1 MRQNPVR
8 ELIYVADA
16 YCGWCYG
23 FSKTITTLARDPEL
37 SIRVMHG
44 SLFSGDRA
52 LPISSYPHIPGAN
65 KRITELTGAKFGA
78 GYLRRLESGDL
89 RIDSSDA
96 ARGLMA
102 LRAVAGKD
110 RGVEALAAMQ
120 KAFYGEGHSLSEEAA
135 YIFAAHELGINSALV
150 LVELNN
156 PENAFLA
163 QEEQK
168 QVYATGISHYP
179 ALLAITEVGLVEIG
193 SPTATPAQ
201 IKAEL
206 AQI

>member
-1 MRQNPVR
+1 MKHTPVR

-23 FSKTITTLARDPEL
+23 FSETITALAKDPQL

-44 SLFSGDRA
+44 SLYSGNRA
-52 LPISSYPHIPGAN
+52 LPLRSYPHIPGAN
-65 KRITELTGAKFGA
+65 KRIMELTGAKFGNE
-78 GYLRRLESGDL
+78 YLRRLEAGDL

-102 LRAVAGKD
+102 LRAVAGKN
-110 RGVEALAAMQ
+110 RGVEAFAAMQ
-120 KAFYGEGHSLSEEAA
+120 KAFYIEGYSLSEEEA
-135 YIFAAHELGINSALV
+135 YIYASNELGLNTALV

-168 QVYATGISHYP
+168 QVYATGINHYP
-179 ALLAITEVGLVEIG
+179 TLLVVTEVGLVEIG
-193 SPTATPAQ
+193 SPTATPEQ

-206 AQI
+206 AQV